1 MSKWAKKKNGFLHL
15 NLRKKKKISKDF
27 SLSKERI
34 CIMSSEPLWN
44 RRRVIRLIPS
54 SWKYSKKSLKFS
66 RVNIK
71 IAKRCKC
78 KWLTLNIFL
87 LLADCW
93 LLLLCL
99 RSSFDCRSWEKKIS
113 RYLREEEAAAAVKN
127 WESNNRHTA
136 KAMNEEE
143 KFARKAKLLRWAYEA
158 ALCMLTRQMTLLFP
172 IAQSS
177 SLSQHGYKYGK
188 WTFFYF
194 SRFEVVDKF
203 RFNSKN
209 KIVNFIGSPLLRKF
223 Y

>member
-1 MSKWAKKKNGFLHL
+1 M
-15 NLRKKKKISKDF
+15 
-27 SLSKERI
+27 
-34 CIMSSEPLWN
+34 
-44 RRRVIRLIPS
+44 
-54 SWKYSKKSLKFS
+54 
-66 RVNIK
+66 
-71 IAKRCKC
+71 
-78 KWLTLNIFL
+78 

-113 RYLREEEAAAAVKN
+113 RYLREEEAAAVKN